1 MRRKLIPLYDTRRA
15 KVDMIVLHS
24 VGLPA
29 EDAIKSFAQLR
40 VSSHYVV
47 AEDGEIWQMV
57 GEKHRAWHAG
67 VASWQKRE
75 DINSRSIGIEFCSPS
90 LGQTE
95 FTAAQLEAAEILL
108 NRLIHKYHVAPQNIV
123 GHSDVSP
130 TRKPDPGKAFFWRAL
145 AAKGLGLWYRPE
157 DADKMPD
164 CTVID
169 LLEQIGYDVTD
180 VGAAAYA
187 FCRHFL
193 PEKVATVLPVERLVD
208 DIGHADESLLCDK
221 EFVRVLRAVA
231 YAYRRESKTPC
242 KI

>member
-15 KVDMIVLHS
+15 EVDMIVLHS

-29 EDAIKSFAQLR
+29 EEAIESFARLR

-67 VASWQKRE
+67 VASWQNRE
-75 DINSRSIGIEFCSPS
+75 DINSRSIGVEFCSPG
-90 LGQTE
+90 LGQTP
-95 FTAAQLEAAEILL
+95 FTAAQLEAAETLL
-108 NRLIHKYHVAPQNIV
+108 NRLVDKYHIRPQNIV
-123 GHSDVSP
+123 GHSDVAP
-130 TRKPDPGKAFFWRAL
+130 TRKPDPGKAFFWKEL
-145 AAKGLGLWYRPE
+145 AAKGIGLWYRPE
-157 DADKMPD
+157 DADKMTD
-164 CTVID
+164 CAVID
-169 LLEQIGYDVTD
+169 LLEQIGYNVTD
-180 VGAAAYA
+180 VRAAAYA

-208 DIGHADESLLCDK
+208 DIGHADESLLYDK
-221 EFVRVLRAVA
+221 KFVGVLRAVA
-231 YAYRRESKTPC
+231 YAYRSESKTPC